1 MDMDGHDH
9 RERSRCSRTL
19 FLSAA
24 IVASIWAGPAGC
36 SAHAPEGTVGIYLG
50 PANIRDASNTADS
63 GDAGIGSFTLRI
75 LLRDFKKYDKNDPS
89 TNPDFHNGA
98 VVSELNVVTNV
109 LGSDGKPTY
118 QTPTNT
124 IKTFGKT
131 YFDQW
136 YNDVP
141 GTNVRVEFPLTLTM
155 TADGLYEYDSQK
167 TGTFDTSA
175 GTPRLDFFP
184 IDDGSPYATAFGNQ
198 GDPHNL
204 GFTGELHTTFTYGGQ
219 GILKFRSD
227 DDLYAFVGGNLVINL
242 GGQHIA
248 EEATFDVTALGLTIG
263 VDYPLDVFYA
273 ERAGRTGDLLVATSI
288 NLRDVGSK

>member
-1 MDMDGHDH
+1 MEGDSH
-9 RERSRCSRTL
+9 RERSRRARTL
-19 FLSAA
+19 LLFAA
-24 IVASIWAGPAGC
+24 TLTSIGAGAPGC
-36 SAHAPEGTVGIYLG
+36 STHAPEGTVGTYLAPPNVADG
-50 PANIRDASNTADS
+50 STADS
-63 GDAGIGSFTLRI
+63 GDAASFTLRMLI
-75 LLRDFKKYDKNDPS
+75 RDFKKYDKSDPS
-89 TNPDFHNGA
+89 TNPDFHNGT

-124 IKTFGKT
+124 IKTFGKAF
-131 YFDQW
+131 FDQW

-141 GTNVRVEFPLTLTM
+141 GTNLRVEVPLALTM
-155 TADGLYEYDSQK
+155 TADGLFEYDSQR
-167 TGTFDTSA
+167 TGTYDTSA
-175 GTPRLDFFP
+175 GTPRLEFFP

-204 GFTGELHTTFTYGGQ
+204 GFTGELHATFTYEGQ

-227 DDLYAFVGGNLVINL
+227 DDLYAFVRGNLVINL

-248 EEATFDVTALGLTIG
+248 EEATFDLTALDLTVG

-288 NLRDVGSK
+288 NLRDVGGK